1 MTRLP
6 ESWSG
11 PERAA
16 SKRRPLSRDRIV
28 EAALAIVETEG
39 LDALSMRRVAQE
51 LETGAASLYAHVS
64 NKDELLEQL
73 LDRVYGEIAVERP
86 DPERWQEQLKDHL
99 RRARTVLT
107 AHGDLARAAMAA
119 TVPVSPHAL
128 DNAEA
133 VLGLLKAGGLD
144 DRTASY
150 GVDVL
155 SMYVTATAVEE
166 STRGDLDAGQV
177 QEYSDR
183 VRSYFASIPAG
194 RYPLVTALAGELTR
208 NVGDERF
215 EFGLDILVAGLARRA
230 GTAGAPGTEVP

>member
-6 ESWSG
+6 ESWPG
-11 PERAA
+11 PGKAA
-16 SKRRPLSRDRIV
+16 AKRRPLSRDRIV
-28 EAALAIVETEG
+28 EAALGIVETEG

-73 LDRVYGEIAVERP
+73 LDRVYAEIAIEPP
-86 DPERWQEQLKDHL
+86 DPARWQEQVKDHL
-99 RRARTVLT
+99 RRARKVLT
-107 AHGDLARAAMAA
+107 SHGDLARAAMAA
-119 TVPVSPHAL
+119 NVPVSPHAL

-133 VLGLLKAGGLD
+133 MLALLKAGGLD
-144 DRTASY
+144 DLTASY

-155 SMYVTATAVEE
+155 SMFVTATAVEE
-166 STRGDLDAGQV
+166 STRGDLSTDQV
-177 QEYSDR
+177 QQYSDR
-183 VRSYFASIPAG
+183 VRSYFESIPAE
-194 RYPLVTALAGELTR
+194 RYPLVTALAAELTR

-230 GTAGAPGTEVP
+230 